1 MRMLK
6 NAVACLLTAALAAA
20 LPFSAAAASGDKIS
34 SISLRI
40 DSEIVAGDSGS
51 DVEVTSRS
59 GRYDVE
65 EVEVTNEPRDEWE
78 DGDKPKLK
86 VTLTAAEDYY
96 FPTSGLTK
104 SDVSL
109 SGDDGTVT
117 SVSRSSS
124 DTFRVYITLEALD
137 DDDDD
142 DSDYELDVDGL
153 EWDESDG
160 TAYWNDG
167 EDAKRYEVRLYRGDS
182 TASSILS
189 TSDTSYDFSSYF
201 TQSGTYTFRVRGVY
215 NSSNKGSWETSDE
228 WYVTSSEA
236 SEIRGNSKSG
246 SSVNGSSSGPGGST
260 SGAWLKDGVGW
271 WYCNADRSYTVN
283 NWQYI
288 DNYWYFFDG
297 NGYMVTG
304 WIDWNGKWYYCVES
318 GQMLHDTT
326 TPDGYYVGSDGAW
339 IQ

>member
-1 MRMLK
+1 MRILK
-6 NAVACLLTAALAAA
+6 NAAACLLTAALAAM
-20 LPFSAAAASGDKIS
+20 LPFSASAATGNKIS

-51 DVEVTSRS
+51 DV
-59 GRYDVE
+59 D
-65 EVEVTNEPRDEWE
+65 VTNEPRDEWE

-201 TQSGTYTFRVRGVY
+201 TQSGTYTFRVRGVAEGRRGLVVLQR
-215 NSSNKGSWETSDE
+215 GSQL
-228 WYVTSSEA
+228 Y
-236 SEIRGNSKSG
+236 
-246 SSVNGSSSGPGGST
+246 
-260 SGAWLKDGVGW
+260 
-271 WYCNADRSYTVN
+271 
-283 NWQYI
+283 
-288 DNYWYFFDG
+288 
-297 NGYMVTG
+297 
-304 WIDWNGKWYYCVES
+304 
-318 GQMLHDTT
+318 GQ
-326 TPDGYYVGSDGAW
+326 
-339 IQ
+339 